1 MVSISVKPPPK
12 FSFLNILKNKVVKR
26 FKVNN
31 KHKLYGLNGKQKNYG
46 YKETKKIR
54 KKND

>member
-31 KHKLYGLNGKQKNYG
+31 KHKLYGLNGK
-46 YKETKKIR
+46 KKIMGI
-54 KKND
+54 KKPKK